1 MNLKNEEHPESF
13 WKPQKNIKNYQ
24 LNIKLNPDMDLNT
37 REYYKNYKSSAY
49 EGDSGFDLP
58 LSQDIKIS
66 KNRLETINFGI
77 TCSMTKVKKREYID
91 DSQYIDENNKYMAE
105 NIPISYYL
113 YPRSSISSMGIM
125 LANSVGIIDQGYR
138 GHIMAK
144 IRYIPICTNFLWEL
158 FWSWWPSSKSLKKG
172 TKLFQICAP
181 NLEPFTVNIVDEL
194 DSTERGSNGFGSSG
208 I

>member
-1 MNLKNEEHPESF
+1 MNLKNEKSS
-13 WKPQKNIKNYQ
+13 KLLKNYQ

-37 REYYKNYKSSAY
+37 REYYKNYKSSVY

-58 LSQDIKIS
+58 LPQDIKIS
-66 KNRLETINFGI
+66 KNGLETINFGI
-77 TCSMTKVKKREYID
+77 TCSMTKVKKRE
-91 DSQYIDENNKYMAE
+91 YIDENNKYMAE

-138 GHIMAK
+138 GNIMAK
-144 IRYIPICTNFLWEL
+144 IRYIPIYTNFLWNL
-158 FWSWWPSSKSLKKG
+158 FWSWWPSSKYLKKG

-181 NLEPFTVNIVDEL
+181 NLEPFTINIVDAL
-194 DSTERGSNGFGSSG
+194 DETERGANGFGSSG
-208 I
+208 V

>member
-1 MNLKNEEHPESF
+1 MNLKNE
-13 WKPQKNIKNYQ
+13 KPSKGLKKYQ
-24 LNIKLNPDMDLNT
+24 LNIKLNSDMDLNT
-37 REYYKNYKSSAY
+37 REYYKNYKSSKY

-58 LSQDIKIS
+58 LPQDIKIS
-66 KNRLETINFGI
+66 KNGLETINFGI
-77 TCSMTKVKKREYID
+77 TCSMTKVKK
-91 DSQYIDENNKYMAE
+91 SQYIDENNKYME
-105 NIPISYYL
+105 VSVPISYYL

-138 GHIMAK
+138 GNIMAK
-144 IRYIPICTNFLWEL
+144 IRYIPICTHFLWDL

-181 NLEPFTVNIVDEL
+181 NLEPFTINIVDEL
-194 DSTERGSNGFGSSG
+194 DETERGANGFGSSG